1 MKSIY
6 ILLTRSETYV
16 SKLIHLTTSDPFT
29 HVSIS
34 FDRSLQP
41 LYGFARK
48 TPRRALPAGLR
59 TEPLNEGY
67 YRQHRDIP
75 CAVYEF
81 QVSDDVYWRA
91 KRLVDEMMENAD
103 WYRYN
108 VLGLFLCAM
117 NIPLSRKRYFFCA
130 EFVGYILQHS
140 QAVMLPKEASLMHP
154 TDYALMPG
162 GHCIFQGTIRDLVA
176 RRSPP
181 VGAIRFRRPVKATP
195 RNSRLAP

>member
-91 KRLVDEMMENAD
+91 KRLVDEAQAQAAAAGARPRQAPGQLSIEGAKAPQPQEAPKAPRRRKN
-103 WYRYN
+103 
-108 VLGLFLCAM
+108 
-117 NIPLSRKRYFFCA
+117 PLRHQEEYEQEGFVSFF
-130 EFVGYILQHS
+130 E
-140 QAVMLPKEASLMHP
+140 K
-154 TDYALMPG
+154 
-162 GHCIFQGTIRDLVA
+162 
-176 RRSPP
+176 
-181 VGAIRFRRPVKATP
+181 K
-195 RNSRLAP
+195 